1 MAVRLLSTS
10 SYLFSLFAGNVPW
23 ILGLFLCVLL
33 AVPFVRW
40 FRVWKALRPLPG
52 PWDTVPF
59 WFLFDN
65 LRARKHR
72 AYKYR
77 TAWIF
82 STFCSLWKQYPNQIF
97 KVYIGM
103 TPIVFVHTP
112 EAVEA
117 LLTSTVNHNKP
128 FLYHFVAPWLGPD
141 NLLLATGEPW
151 RFKRKLLT
159 PAFHFR
165 VLDNYMRIFNENGDL
180 LVRHICSLVDEAPNE
195 PIRLFKITQKCAMD
209 IIGEVTMGAKLQLQE
224 NKNLFFMKSFN
235 RAMFLLSVRSGTP
248 WLWIQKIYEISREGK
263 MFRADLGKMRE
274 LTYSVMRRRKE
285 KLQSTEIIQK
295 SGSEEEEFN
304 SGGETTLMNRLLQK
318 HIQDS
323 SYTLSDVRNDI
334 DTIIAAGNDT
344 TTTCMCWTLHY
355 LGLYSEVQA
364 KVHRELDEVFGNDR
378 DGEITAIHLAQLKYL
393 ECCLKE
399 ALRLYPSFPM
409 IGRVLDEELE
419 IEGHVIPKGVM
430 CFIAIYSLH
439 RNPKYFK
446 DPEKFMPERFL
457 SDEIRTRHP
466 FSYIPFSGGSKNCI
480 GQKFAM
486 LEMKLLMA
494 KVLRECRIVSSEPLE
509 NLDVAYEVIVKD
521 IGGNKVWVQR
531 RTEIHSPER

>member
-1 MAVRLLSTS
+1 MSWVRGVSSIVIRIRAGERKSVPPGESEGCAPQARRPSASRTGRSSRRRRPSEVNARAGAGASLNLQLCRAVQNHSFHKSNTLLR
-10 SYLFSLFAGNVPW
+10 FIAPW
-23 ILGLFLCVLL
+23 IPERSIGGTT
-33 AVPFVRW
+33 RQGN
-40 FRVWKALRPLPG
+40 K
-52 PWDTVPF
+52 
-59 WFLFDN
+59 
-65 LRARKHR
+65 
-72 AYKYR
+72 
-77 TAWIF
+77 
-82 STFCSLWKQYPNQIF
+82 
-97 KVYIGM
+97 KVIMPVTIIPYSHGRLKKKKDPITYI
-103 TPIVFVHTP
+103 
-112 EAVEA
+112 
-117 LLTSTVNHNKP
+117 
-128 FLYHFVAPWLGPD
+128 
-141 NLLLATGEPW
+141 TGEPW

-165 VLDNYMRIFNENGDL
+165 VLDNYLRIFNENGDL
-180 LVRHICSLVDEAPNE
+180 LVRHICSLVGKAPNE

-224 NKNLFFMKSFN
+224 NNNLFFMKSFN
-235 RAMFLLSVRSGTP
+235 RAMFLLSVRFGTP
-248 WLWIQKIYEISREGK
+248 WHWIQKIYEISRGGK
-263 MFRADLGKMRE
+263 IFVADLEKMRE
-274 LTYSVMRRRKE
+274 LTYSIMRRRKE
-285 KLQSTEIIQK
+285 KLQSTEINSK

-304 SGGETTLMNRLLQK
+304 SGGETSLMNRLLRK

-344 TTTCMCWTLHY
+344 TTTCMCWTLHF

-378 DGEITAIHLAQLKYL
+378 GGEITAGHLAQLKYL

-419 IEGHVIPKGVM
+419 MEGHVIPKGVM

-446 DPEKFMPERFL
+446 DPEKFKPERFL

-480 GQKFAM
+480 
-486 LEMKLLMA
+486 
-494 KVLRECRIVSSEPLE
+494 VSRIKTKRGGGVDVSIETE
-509 NLDVAYEVIVKD
+509 NKRLIK
-521 IGGNKVWVQR
+521 
-531 RTEIHSPER
+531 RTGAF